1 MTSPA
6 EFTSDFARFAA
17 ALDGQYALECEIGRG
32 GMGVVYLARDLRLD
46 RRVAI
51 KTLPPHLANDSV
63 VRERFLR
70 EARTAA
76 RLSHQNIVPIH
87 RADEI
92 GGHVFFVMGYVD
104 GDSMAQRVRDRGCLD
119 PRDVVRELRDVAE
132 ALSYAHQH
140 GVIHRDIKAENIL
153 IDRASGRAMVTDF
166 GIARLAQAAPLTA
179 TGQVLGTVYY
189 LSPEQVSGEPVDG
202 RSDIYALGVAGF
214 FALSARFPFDAELAS
229 AVLIAHVN
237 KSPPPLHSL
246 APHVPRALADV
257 VDRCLAKE
265 PSARFQTGDDLASNL
280 ARIVAIVDRETDERA
295 ATGQPA
301 SRSPL
306 ISDTEAQ
313 SIIGRAADLQ
323 ALTGVQVQPT
333 LVPGVRDVSRDAA
346 RTSGHRAT
354 NVRDAAV
361 EAGISAKYVDRAM
374 IEHGLA
380 ETNAPV
386 PVSDHS
392 RPGNA
397 FIGAPTR
404 LDFEIVLAGEMPESD
419 FDLLVEVIRQATG
432 EAGQITTVG
441 RSFSWQGDPR
451 KNNIQVS
458 VLPRAGKTRIRVSD
472 TLGAAAGGIFGG
484 LIGGVGGGTLPV
496 WLGMGLKMG
505 DFGAGML
512 AWTATTALTYLASRG
527 LFALHSR
534 SRAGAVRALS
544 ERLAAQARESIDYA
558 KPKLGS
564 G

>member
-1 MTSPA
+1 MTSPT

-104 GDSMAQRVRDRGCLD
+104 GDSMAQRVRDRGRLD
-119 PRDVVRELRDVAE
+119 PRHVVRELRDVAE

-166 GIARLAQAAPLTA
+166 GIARLAEAAPLTA

-189 LSPEQVSGEPVDG
+189 LSPEQVSGDPVDG

-214 FALSARFPFDAELAS
+214 FALSARFPFEAELAS

-265 PSARFQTGDDLASNL
+265 PTARFQTGDDLANHL
-280 ARIVAIVDRETDERA
+280 ARIVAIVDRETDEPA
-295 ATGQPA
+295 ATGQPT

-323 ALTGVQVQPT
+323 ALTGVQLQPT

-346 RTSGHRAT
+346 RTSGHRAG

-386 PVSDHS
+386 PVSNHS

-397 FIGAPTR
+397 FVGSSTR

-419 FDLLVEVIRQATG
+419 FDMLVEVIRQATG

-441 RSFSWQGDPR
+441 RSFSWQGAPGKVTKDV
-451 KNNIQVS
+451 QVS
-458 VLPRAGKTRIRVSD
+458 VIPRAGKTRIRVSEP
-472 TLGAAAGGIFGG
+472 LRAAAVGTFGG

-534 SRAGAVRALS
+534 SRAGALKALA

-558 KPKLGS
+558 KLK
-564 G
+564 